1 MRTGV
6 ISGRKRSVRTADA
19 RAVLDITVLMGGPS
33 SERKVSLVSGA
44 AVADGLASRGHK
56 VTRADIRP
64 DDVSALDRPGI
75 DVVFIAL
82 HGDFGESGAVQ
93 ELCEVRGLRY
103 SGSPPRASATAMD
116 KSAAKHAFRSVGVA
130 TPDWV
135 VADTPGDRR
144 IGALGLP
151 VVVKPIDGGS
161 SLDVVIA
168 KNPTARD
175 EAVGRLLDK
184 YGRVMAERF
193 VVGREFTVGILGD
206 RTLPTLEIIP
216 AREFYDYTAKYTDGA
231 GTRYVFDHG
240 LDEEVTAAMEAAAM
254 MAHRALNCR
263 DMSRVDFIV
272 PPRGLP
278 QVLEVNT
285 IPGFT
290 SHSLLPMAAARAGI
304 DFAGLVEEIVGMAMR
319 RPGRADRPRNG
330 VT

>member
-1 MRTGV
+1 MRAGV
-6 ISGRKRSVRTADA
+6 ISSRKRTVRTADS

-33 SERKVSLVSGA
+33 SEREVSLVSGA
-44 AVADGLASRGHK
+44 AVAEGLTSRGHK
-56 VTRADIRP
+56 VTRADICP

-82 HGDFGESGAVQ
+82 HGDFGESGRVQ
-93 ELCEVRGLRY
+93 ELCEARGLRY
-103 SGSPPRASATAMD
+103 TGSPPQASATAMD
-116 KSAAKHAFRSVGVA
+116 KSDAKRAFLSAGVA

-144 IGALGLP
+144 IEALGLP

-161 SLDVVIA
+161 SVDVVIA
-168 KNPTARD
+168 KAPTTRD
-175 EAVGRLLDK
+175 EALGRLLDK

-206 RTLPTLEIIP
+206 RTLPILEIIP
-216 AREFYDYTAKYTDGA
+216 AREFYDYTAKYADGA
-231 GTRYVFDHG
+231 GTRYVFDYG
-240 LDEEVTAAMEAAAM
+240 LDDEAVVAMEAAALA
-254 MAHRALNCR
+254 AHRALGCR

-278 QVLEVNT
+278 QALEVNT

-304 DFAGLVEEIVGMAMR
+304 DFAHLVEKIVGMAMQ
-319 RPGRADRPRNG
+319 RPGRADRSRDG